1 LSIIGMNGMKHILIS
16 NDDGIESLGLNT
28 LYSAISSRYN
38 VTVAAPDKERSAS
51 SHSLTIDRKPEFSKL
66 KKNFYSI
73 NGTPAD
79 CIYLAF
85 KEILKE
91 KPDLVISGINH
102 GANVA
107 EDIFYSGTVSAARE
121 AVMHGVPAIAV
132 SVSDRHARFFG
143 IAADFACKLAD
154 KLLTEEMLPQN
165 TILNVNVPNLP
176 SELIEGVEIT
186 IQGSRNT
193 QMPSFRQQ
201 SNLGNSGTDVS
212 APVHLT
218 DFAALSNNMIS
229 VTPLHTDLTSYNMI
243 NDLRAWNIKLS
254 D

>member
-1 LSIIGMNGMKHILIS
+1 MKHILIS
-16 NDDGIESLGLNT
+16 NDDGIESQGLNA
-28 LYSAISSRYN
+28 LYSAVSGSYN
-38 VTVAAPDKERSAS
+38 VTVAAPDRERSAS
-51 SHSLTIDRKPEFSKL
+51 SHSLTINREPEFSKL

-79 CIYLAF
+79 CIYIAF
-85 KEILKE
+85 KEILKK

-107 EDIFYSGTVSAARE
+107 EDIFYSGTVSAALE
-121 AVMHGVPAIAV
+121 ASMHGVPAIAV
-132 SVSDRHARFFG
+132 SVADRHARFFN

-154 KLLTEEMLPQN
+154 KLLTGWKLPFN

-176 SELIEGVEIT
+176 TELIEGVKVT

-193 QMPSFRQQ
+193 HLPSFSQQ
-201 SNLGNSGTDVS
+201 SNWVSSGANIS

-218 DFAALSNNMIS
+218 DFTALSNNMIS
-229 VTPLHTDLTSYNMI
+229 VTPLHTDLTNYNMI
-243 NDLRAWNIKLS
+243 DNLGKWNIQLS
-254 D
+254 EK